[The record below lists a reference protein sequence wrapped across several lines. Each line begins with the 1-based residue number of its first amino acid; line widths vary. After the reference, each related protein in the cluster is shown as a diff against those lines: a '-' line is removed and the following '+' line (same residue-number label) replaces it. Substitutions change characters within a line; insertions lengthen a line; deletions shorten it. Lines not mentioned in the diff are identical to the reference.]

1 MIKRFLKSVMG
12 LIEKSKPK
20 VKDEGLTQKELEF
33 ILTKLR
39 TAEYKGSDFEMYF
52 NILKK
57 LTSGL
62 DNLRN

>member
-1 MIKRFLKSVMG
+1 MIKRFIKSVMG
-12 LIEKSKPK
+12 LIEKAKPR
-20 VKDEGLTQKELEF
+20 VTDESLTVKELEF

-62 DNLRN
+62 DNLRK

>member
-1 MIKRFLKSVMG
+1 MG
-12 LIEKSKPK
+12 LIEKAKPR
-20 VKDEGLTQKELEF
+20 VKDESLTVKELEF

-62 DNLRN
+62 DNLRK

>member
-1 MIKRFLKSVMG
+1 MG
-12 LIEKSKPK
+12 LIEKTKPR
-20 VKDEGLTQKELEF
+20 VTDESLTVKELEF

-62 DNLRN
+62 DNLRK

>member
-1 MIKRFLKSVMG
+1 MIKRFIKSVMG
-12 LIEKSKPK
+12 LIEKTKPR
-20 VKDEGLTQKELEF
+20 VTDESLTVKELEF

-62 DNLRN
+62 DNLKK

>member
-1 MIKRFLKSVMG
+1 MG
-12 LIEKSKPK
+12 LIEKAKPR
-20 VKDEGLTQKELEF
+20 VTDESLTVKELEF

-52 NILKK
+52 NILKN

-62 DNLRN
+62 DNLRK

>member
-62 DNLRN
+62 DNLRK

>member
-1 MIKRFLKSVMG
+1 MG
-12 LIEKSKPK
+12 LIEKAKPR
-20 VKDEGLTQKELEF
+20 VTDESLTVKELEF

-62 DNLRN
+62 DNLRK

>member
-1 MIKRFLKSVMG
+1 MIKRFLKFVMG

-20 VKDEGLTQKELEF
+20 VKDESLTVKELEF

>member
-1 MIKRFLKSVMG
+1 MG
-12 LIEKSKPK
+12 LIEKTKLK
-20 VKDEGLTQKELEF
+20 VTDESLTVKELEF

-62 DNLRN
+62 DNLKK

>member
-1 MIKRFLKSVMG
+1 MIKRFIKSVMG
-12 LIEKSKPK
+12 LIEKTKLK
-20 VKDEGLTQKELEF
+20 VTDESLTVKELEF

-62 DNLRN
+62 DNLKK

>member
-1 MIKRFLKSVMG
+1 MG

-62 DNLRN
+62 DNLRK